1 MARIDIDI
9 EDYLDEVSTYN
20 LISELEDRKLDK
32 ENTDRLRA
40 IIQKEGIVGK
50 INELRSL
57 SLADSMKLEEFLE
70 TFKNK

>member
-20 LISELEDRKLDK
+20 LISELEDRRLDK

-40 IIQKEGIVGK
+40 IIQKDGVISK
-50 INELRSL
+50 LNELSSL
-57 SLADSMKLEEFLE
+57 SLADLMKLEEFLE
-70 TFKNK
+70 TLKK